1 MISNNFVKK
10 WSTNFYPRIKHILD
24 YTKLGLFENAQNTYF
39 RLLRRWEIA
48 KTISFIK
55 QTSWAGSATLEDIS
69 WARLIFQLS
78 ASISVDRLRHRTT
91 LRLEQHLVRYSRL
104 GGDTAQNSKMFEK
117 QWGDTAHSKF
127 GYMVRSSNKGGNIA
141 QSSTMLQKPRGGHRT
156 FHLRLSCKIIKQEN
170 PYGRWVGGSFRKYYH
185 FVAPSCKL
193 KLFRFSA

>member
-1 MISNNFVKK
+1 M
-10 WSTNFYPRIKHILD
+10 
-24 YTKLGLFENAQNTYF
+24 
-39 RLLRRWEIA
+39 
-48 KTISFIK
+48 
-55 QTSWAGSATLEDIS
+55 
-69 WARLIFQLS
+69 
-78 ASISVDRLRHRTT
+78 DRLRHRTT

-193 KLFRFSA
+193 ELTRFSAWLRIQDGAECGNILYKKFFHQRARGGINNSISCLDNSVSCSENQF